1 MTHGMSQI
9 TTTEITIDNN
19 MGLLGRFFSTRDM
32 RVIGSFNAELMG
44 DVIQTQV
51 FIYKICA
58 AQTKANVY
66 GESSQESG
74 KIFYPGVE
82 CTCLIDRADI
92 DTTFDEF
99 GSDRNQT
106 VVFKFREENLKLVN
120 IYPENGDIISF
131 NQRYHE
137 IDNVV
142 QEQFLGG
149 VSDKSWSIIC
159 NTHYSRLSKLS
170 LVERQV

>member
-1 MTHGMSQI
+1 MS
-9 TTTEITIDNN
+9 
-19 MGLLGRFFSTRDM
+19 LKGRFFSGRDM
-32 RVIGSFNAELMG
+32 KVIASWNGELMG
-44 DVIQTQV
+44 DIIQTEV
-51 FIYKICA
+51 FIYKMCA
-58 AQTKANVY
+58 TETKINVY
-66 GESSQESG
+66 GETDPQSG

-92 DTTFDEF
+92 DTTYDQF
-99 GSDRNQT
+99 GPDRNQT
-106 VVFKFREENLKLVN
+106 VVFKFREDNLKLTN
-120 IYPENGDIISF
+120 LYPEIGDIIEF

-149 VSDKSWSIIC
+149 QPEKSFSIIV

-170 LVERQV
+170 LVKRQV

>member
-1 MTHGMSQI
+1 MPILGMSQ
-9 TTTEITIDNN
+9 TTTIETTNN
-19 MGLLGRFFSTRDM
+19 MGLLGRFFSARDL

-51 FIYKICA
+51 FLYKICA
-58 AQTKANVY
+58 SETKANVY
-66 GESSQESG
+66 GESDPNSG
-74 KIFYPGVE
+74 KVFYPGVE
-82 CTCLIDRADI
+82 VTCLIDRADI
-92 DTTFDEF
+92 DTDYTEF
-99 GSDRNQT
+99 GSDRNQA
-106 VVFKFREENLKLVN
+106 VVFKFREDNLKLVN

-149 VSDKSWSIIC
+149 IADKSLSIIC

-170 LVERQV
+170 LVERQK